1 MDVILVKPMKEYEN
15 ELITIL
21 NADKHNWAKFYLLMK
36 EIEDKQLYKELN
48 LNSFTAWVKSFSIK
62 NKIHESVIWN
72 RKKAGKVYE
81 NYVAVQKDKG
91 IEVVPVERAKIGVDS
106 LVLLDKIAK
115 RDNKLGAE
123 LTEKAINKEI
133 TREDLR
139 NAYKTVRGDLQKN
152 KIVTSNPPTLSKKAE
167 ETIIKIKETI
177 TASKIVAA
185 LSRPKWLGEEC
196 TRKPFKDGYQQD
208 KYKTLTEFPVYTG
221 TTSKSRRI
229 DVLVAENLRVKEHF
243 NLNLHGIEIK
253 VSKDDLVN
261 DMKYTEYAEFVN
273 YLWLAIPGE
282 LLKITEIISPKN
294 IGILIY
300 KNDKIQIAREAEKLN
315 PLKLNE
321 SLTTL
326 SLRLL

>member
-1 MDVILVKPMKEYEN
+1 MKPMKEYEN
-15 ELITIL
+15 ELIIIL
-21 NADKHNWAKFYLLMK
+21 NADKNNWTKFYILMK
-36 EIEDKQLYKELN
+36 EIEEKQLYKELN

-81 NYVAVQKDKG
+81 NYVSIQKDKG
-91 IEVVPVERAKIGVDS
+91 IEVAPVERAQIGVDS

-123 LTEKAINKEI
+123 LTEKAIQKEI

-139 NAYKTVRGDLQKN
+139 NAYKTIRGDLHKN
-152 KIVTSNPPTLSKKAE
+152 KADNSKASTLSEKAE

-177 TASKIVAA
+177 TASKIVAT
-185 LSRPKWLGEEC
+185 LSKPRWLGEEC
-196 TRKPFKDGYQQD
+196 NRKAFKGAYEQD

-253 VSKDDLVN
+253 VSKSDLVN
-261 DMKYTEYAEFVN
+261 DMKYSEYAEFVN
-273 YLWLAIPGE
+273 YLWLAIPSH
-282 LLKITEIISPKN
+282 LLEVTETIAPKN

-300 KNDKIQIAREAEKLN
+300 KNDKLEIQREAERLN

>member
-1 MDVILVKPMKEYEN
+1 MKPMKEYEN

-21 NADKHNWAKFYLLMK
+21 NSDKNNWTKFYILMK
-36 EIEDKQLYKELN
+36 EIEEKQLYKELN

-81 NYVAVQKDKG
+81 NYVSIQKDKG
-91 IEVVPVERAKIGVDS
+91 LEVAPVERAQIGVDS

-123 LTEKAINKEI
+123 LTEKAIQKEI

-139 NAYKTVRGDLQKN
+139 NAYKTIRGDLHKN
-152 KIVTSNPPTLSKKAE
+152 KVDNKLSTLSEKAE
-167 ETIIKIKETI
+167 ESIIKIKETI

-185 LSRPKWLGEEC
+185 LSKPRWLGEEC
-196 TRKPFKDGYQQD
+196 SRKAFKSAYEQD

-243 NLNLHGIEIK
+243 NLNIHGIEIK
-253 VSKDDLVN
+253 VSKSDLVN
-261 DMKYTEYAEFVN
+261 DMKYSEYAEFVN
-273 YLWLAIPGE
+273 YLWLAIPSD
-282 LLKITEIISPKN
+282 LLEVSETIAPKN

-300 KNDKIQIAREAEKLN
+300 KNDKIEIQREAERLN

>member
-1 MDVILVKPMKEYEN
+1 MKEYEN

-21 NADKHNWAKFYLLMK
+21 NADKKNWTKFYLLMK
-36 EIEDKQLYKELN
+36 EIEERQLYRELN

-81 NYVAVQKDKG
+81 NYILVQKDKG
-91 IEVVPVERAKIGVDS
+91 IEVPPLEKAQIGVDS

-115 RDNKLGAE
+115 RDKNLGVE
-123 LTEKAINKEI
+123 LTEKAIQKEI

-139 NAYKTVRGDLQKN
+139 NAYKTIRGDLQKN
-152 KIVTSNPPTLSKKAE
+152 KVNDKKTMTLSEKAE
-167 ETIIKIKETI
+167 ESIIKIKETI
-177 TASKIVAA
+177 AESKIVAA
-185 LSRPKWLGEEC
+185 LAKPRWLGEEC
-196 TRKPFKDGYQQD
+196 NRKAFKGAYEQD
-208 KYKTLTEFPVYTG
+208 KYKALTEFPVYTG
-221 TTSKSRRI
+221 TATNSRRI

-253 VSKDDLVN
+253 VSKSDLVN

-273 YLWLAIPGE
+273 YLWLAIPE
-282 LLKITEIISPKN
+282 DLLNIAEIVVPKN
-294 IGILIY
+294 VGILIY
-300 KNDKIQIAREAEKLN
+300 KNDRINIEREAELLN